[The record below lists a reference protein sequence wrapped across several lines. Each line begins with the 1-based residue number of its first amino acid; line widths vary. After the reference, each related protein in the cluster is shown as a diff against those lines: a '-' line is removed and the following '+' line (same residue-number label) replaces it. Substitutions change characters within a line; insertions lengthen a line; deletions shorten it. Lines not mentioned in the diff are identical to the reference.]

1 MGGIKN
7 KLSKLSNKVKNLFN
21 KATNLPPLLGE
32 TDENRR
38 FSIGGVNKQD
48 LLGKVNN
55 KGSRLPSFSQP
66 SKMPDGQISNT
77 RKLNY
82 LGLYAEKTIG
92 SLRPTFQSLPLAKG
106 RQMSVAHRWGR
117 TAKYLGIACLLF
129 AILSTLVLNIV
140 SSYSYSSIHTN
151 AVDDSSNANNTST
164 LADNDTTSISLSFA
178 NLSTGSNDPNISLT
192 IPRGGGIATGGHT
205 VTVQTNASR
214 GYNVT
219 LLADSS
225 QLSSGSSDFT
235 FDSASGTLASPQ
247 PLGDNQ
253 WGIAIP
259 GQNGFNNDVSDYQSA
274 DSQILQTTKW
284 AAMPTSGYVNDRI
297 IMKSSSATSDAGD
310 SQVVMYGANCV
321 GFVLAGSYSNNVT
334 YTATAFVQAAPSL
347 DRFDTGNDTTYAGKT
362 DQFILHG
369 RNLNNIQSLWI
380 DYNDNGVHDD
390 NETAT
395 IDDTATDKD
404 QVTFTNAPSDHIGMH
419 DVYIETLGGVDR
431 LEQSFIIQPAS
442 ICRSGDPNN
451 DCQVDIDDNMIPV
464 KYDDANSALE
474 HPIWT
479 TIASREDGNNLG
491 DWYDYDQQKWANAIT
506 VKEEALDKYKGK
518 DGVEVD
524 NDDVL
529 GYWVYIPR
537 YAYEVQRRDA
547 MDGVVNN
554 GSGNIPGN
562 NNRFIVEF
570 ETVSDIKKYPAK
582 GCSNPEWYTDVP
594 GTSGLL
600 KGVKDYRKEC
610 GLNRLY
616 GNGDGD
622 DNNTT
627 WATHPAFTFGDE
639 ELNGIWVSKFYSV
652 PTASDDGVSMV
663 NKPNTIV
670 SPLKIAEEVG
680 VGSASS
686 LYYASKLVGQTDPNN
701 TGGTA
706 DVAMAENSNNLHGYT
721 SHLAKNKDW
730 GAIVYLA
737 YSRYGLNKMTGVDAN
752 YAILPAKFDYVFG
765 WGGLVTGCGG
775 YSKEESDQLNNSPMD
790 AYPNDETMTT
800 AICSASDVE
809 KQYNGDRG
817 VLSSTTHNVYGVYD
831 LIGTVGNLVA
841 ATMVDDDANPNNLLI
856 DEPYADVYHYGGNLS
871 FGLRPIWW
879 PDYSEEGYDPSTFYD
894 TCTYELCGGQAI
906 HEGII
911 AMPLWGFIYTW
922 SDQLAHTTSSLE
934 FPASL
939 SGFSEYLGTRGLNSD
954 GFPSLFAGHSVNGF
968 DTQGASTVEEFIE
981 FYAHTASALPRIVI
995 KPEAGN

>member
-7 KLSKLSNKVKNLFN
+7 KLSNKVKNLLTKN
-21 KATNLPPLLGE
+21 KSLP
-32 TDENRR
+32 TK
-38 FSIGGVNKQD
+38 GGQTTKSSGGLTIPPPD
-48 LLGKVNN
+48 Y
-55 KGSRLPSFSQP
+55 RLTSLFSQRGTK
-66 SKMPDGQISNT
+66 S
-77 RKLNY
+77 
-82 LGLYAEKTIG
+82 
-92 SLRPTFQSLPLAKG
+92 SLPLAKG

-117 TAKYLGIACLLF
+117 ITKYTGVACLVL
-129 AILSTLVLNIV
+129 AILSTIILNIIFT
-140 SSYSYSSIHTN
+140 YSSSS
-151 AVDDSSNANNTST
+151 VRSNAEPVGNSSAST
-164 LADNDTTSISLSFA
+164 LADGNTTSISLSFT

-219 LLADSS
+219 LLADSPK
-225 QLSSGSSDFT
+225 LSSDASDFT
-235 FDSASGTLASPQ
+235 FDSASGTLVSPQ
-247 PLGDNQ
+247 PLGGNQ

-259 GQNGFNNDVSDYQSA
+259 GQSGFNNNVSDYQLA

-284 AAMPTSGYVNDRI
+284 AAVPTGGYVNDRI

-321 GFVLAGSYSNNVT
+321 GFVLAGSYSTNVT
-334 YTATAFVQAAPSL
+334 YTATAFTQAAPSL
-347 DRFDTGNDTTYAGKT
+347 GYFDTGNDTTYAGKT

-369 RNLNNIQSLWI
+369 SNLNNIQSLWI

-395 IDDTATDKD
+395 IDDTEGIYNGW
-404 QVTFTNAPSDHIGMH
+404 VSFTNAPSDHIGIH

-464 KYDDANSALE
+464 KYDDANSTLE
-474 HPIWT
+474 RPIWT
-479 TIASREDGNNLG
+479 TIANREDSNNLG
-491 DWYDYDQQKWANAIT
+491 NWYDYDQQKWANAIT

-547 MDGVVNN
+547 TDKVVNN
-554 GSGNIPGN
+554 GSGNIPAN

-582 GCSNPEWYTDVP
+582 GCSNPEWYVDETTDS
-594 GTSGLL
+594 SGAL
-600 KGVKDYRKEC
+600 KGVKDYRTEC
-610 GLNRLY
+610 DLNRVY
-616 GNGDGD
+616 DDGSND
-622 DNNTT
+622 TTT

-652 PTASDDGVSMV
+652 PTASSNGVLLI
-663 NKPNTIV
+663 NKPNMIISPRMIV
-670 SPLKIAEEVG
+670 EGLG

-706 DVAMAENSNNLHGYT
+706 DATIAKNSNNLHMYS

-730 GAIVYLA
+730 GAIVYLT

-765 WGGLVTGCGG
+765 FGGLVTGCGG
-775 YSKEESDQLNNSPMD
+775 YPKEEYDQLNNSPMD

-809 KQYNGDRG
+809 KQYNGDQG
-817 VLSSTTHNVYGVYD
+817 ILSSTTHNVYGIYD

-841 ATMVDDDANPNNLLI
+841 ATIVDDNANPNNLPI
-856 DEPYADVYHYGGNLS
+856 DEPYSDVYHYGGNLS
-871 FGLRPIWW
+871 FGLRPTWW
-879 PDYSEEGYDPSTFYD
+879 PDYSEGEYYSSAFYD

-911 AMPLWGFIYTW
+911 AMPLWIFAYVW
-922 SDQLAHTTSSLE
+922 SDQWAHTVVSLE
-934 FPASL
+934 FPASS
-939 SGFSEYLGTRGLNSD
+939 SGLLDYLGVRGLNSD
-954 GFPSLFAGHSVNGF
+954 GFPSLFAGHLVNGF
-968 DTQGASTVEEFIE
+968 DTHGVGTVEEFME
-981 FYAHTASALPRIVI
+981 YARTTSALPRIVI
-995 KPEAGN
+995 KPEAEN